1 MSHLLVTNDFP
12 PKPGGI
18 QTYLYELWRRLPPE
32 EFTVFT
38 SSHEG
43 SDEFDRAQPFR
54 VVRSRLP
61 LWIPTP
67 EVAAQVRRLE
77 RETSAGLVV
86 FDPAL
91 PLGRVGRQLAVPYAV
106 VLHGAE
112 VTVPGRLPVSRQLLQ
127 SVLSGAALLIAA
139 GEYPAGESSRALP
152 ASSGRTVVVPPGVDT
167 TRFQPLTEAARMAAR
182 RRFGLDPKARVVVS
196 VSRLVPR
203 KGMDVLI
210 EAVAL
215 LARARPDLHLVIGG
229 TGRDRQRLE
238 VVARLRRAPVTFAGF
253 VPDEDL
259 PLLNGTADLWA
270 MLCR

>member
-67 EVAAQVRRLE
+67 EVAAQVRRLG

-86 FDPAL
+86 LDPAL

-112 VTVPGRLPVSRQLLQ
+112 VTVPGRLPVGRQLLQ

-152 ASSGRTVVVPPGVDT
+152 ASSGRTVVVPPGVDS

-210 EAVAL
+210 EAAARLTGSGRHPGLTVA
-215 LARARPDLHLVIGG
+215 IGG
-229 TGRDRQRLE
+229 QGRDRVRLE
-238 VVARLRRAPVTFAGF
+238 RLVRKHAAPVRFLGRVA
-253 VPDEDL
+253 DIDL
-259 PLLNGTADLWA
+259 PGLYASA
-270 MLCR
+270 